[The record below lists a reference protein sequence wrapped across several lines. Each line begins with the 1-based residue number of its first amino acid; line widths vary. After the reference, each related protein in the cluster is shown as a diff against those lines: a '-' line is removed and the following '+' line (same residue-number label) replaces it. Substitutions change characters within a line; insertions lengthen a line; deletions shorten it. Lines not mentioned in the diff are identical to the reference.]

1 MQRHARK
8 TQDVGLG
15 PRVSRLL
22 AELRRRDGIESP
34 LELDVDRVRDVEA
47 VIGGEIPDP
56 WLGVLASGVPAF
68 ERDLCLKLSD
78 VAAHTKDAHQFPVQ
92 RDLVALGRD
101 GARQFVGFVRGRD
114 PDRIALYDAD
124 RKSLK
129 SDGLADWIVRRFEL
143 DEASLPDSGSMT
155 VRLIRHVLVTDDG
168 KTRVRHAKWGEG
180 LVLAEHGEG
189 PTRKVK
195 ADFPGLGLKV
205 VQARFLEFLD

>member
-8 TQDVGLG
+8 TQDIELG
-15 PRVSRLL
+15 PRLGRVL
-22 AELRRRDGIESP
+22 AELRRVHGIETD

-56 WLGVLASGVPAF
+56 WLAVLASSVPAL
-68 ERDLCLKLSD
+68 EHDLQFQLSEI
-78 VAAHTKDAHQFPVQ
+78 AAHTKAAHQFPVQ

-101 GARQFVGFVRGRD
+101 GTSLFVGFVRGRD
-114 PDRIALYDAD
+114 ADRIAVYDSD

-129 SDGLADWIVRRFEL
+129 PDDLTGWLLRRFEL
-143 DEASLPDSGSMT
+143 DEASLPDSPALT
-155 VRLIRHVLVTDDG
+155 LRLVRHVLPTDDG
-168 KTRVRHAKWGEG
+168 KPRVRHAKWGEG